1 MIPFQVPQQQQQ
13 QGGPQQPQ
21 LQQQQRQQILVR
33 SNAPGLSPIQGQ
45 MVPGGPTGIVTGGQ
59 VVGHPVTPGGS
70 NAPQIMNS
78 MPVGNPG
85 VIPGG
90 VQQPGQ
96 MPVQMDPSGVQGAQG
111 QPRPQFQRMTSLPGQ
126 KIIQTQQQYNGQT
139 IQTTRFVTID
149 GAVSCYYLL

>member
-1 MIPFQVPQQQQQ
+1 
-13 QGGPQQPQ
+13 
-21 LQQQQRQQILVR
+21 
-33 SNAPGLSPIQGQ
+33 

-70 NAPQIMNS
+70 NNAPQIINS
-78 MPVGNPG
+78 MHVGNPG
-85 VIPGG
+85 GVPVGG
-90 VQQPGQ
+90 QQPGQ
-96 MPVQMDPSGVQGAQG
+96 MPVQMDPSGVQGQG

-149 GAVSCYYLL
+149 GAVSCYCYFVIVIDN